1 MNIKVQNARN
11 KLYLGLKKMYSE
23 NSRQNA
29 QGNVTHPDK
38 KGHKSKHLYDYEIMK
53 SNTKIPGKLKSHLDF
68 KVHKLTNGDDDR
80 HGQL

>member
-1 MNIKVQNARN
+1 
-11 KLYLGLKKMYSE
+11 MYSE

-29 QGNVTHPDK
+29 QGQRYSSRQ
-38 KGHKSKHLYDYEIMK
+38 KGSKIKASLWLWNLK

>member
-1 MNIKVQNARN
+1 MLR
-11 KLYLGLKKMYSE
+11 
-23 NSRQNA
+23 
-29 QGNVTHPDK
+29 GNVTHPDK

-80 HGQL
+80 ADTVNFNNKAQLCDEGGLGVLEKM

>member
-1 MNIKVQNARN
+1 MQETNFIWA
-11 KLYLGLKKMYSE
+11 LKRCTVKILDKMP
-23 NSRQNA
+23 RV
-29 QGNVTHPDK
+29 NVTHPDK

>member
-1 MNIKVQNARN
+1 MKI
-11 KLYLGLKKMYSE
+11 LDKMP
-23 NSRQNA
+23 R
-29 QGNVTHPDK
+29 GNVTHPNK